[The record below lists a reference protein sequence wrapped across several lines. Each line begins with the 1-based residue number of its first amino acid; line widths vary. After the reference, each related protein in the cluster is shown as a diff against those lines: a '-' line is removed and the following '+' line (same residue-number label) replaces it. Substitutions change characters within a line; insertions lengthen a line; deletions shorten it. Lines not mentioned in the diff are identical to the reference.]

1 MDQIM
6 ICAVVS
12 ESDNL
17 NEDKLVGHG
26 HNGECKV
33 THIDMAFCMDLVS
46 FKEDGEH
53 SGWDITRMDDH
64 TSRALKF
71 VTTTQPVKPNASLRQ
86 TAGVR
91 ITSQAKGYRND
102 DAHRIFHTNSTNL
115 LTSLRHPDVGKHLIK
130 GAIICEAL
138 ITRLQDVLDVK
149 EEQEKRYNR
158 MIRLYCVG
166 LFGWMTKEGWR
177 LWTKLG
183 EECHDRHRTHPHDT
197 TRASLFRDVVEMMKA
212 HVRPVRMKTVTV
224 SVDGATLP
232 PVSMIDMEATC
243 AQPSGWGEEPMLRFV
258 AERNADALFL
268 VNVGFLQG
276 LTPMQ
281 KVARGKAISDGH
293 KARPAEERAATAMT
307 LERVMRG
314 VTPS

>member
-1 MDQIM
+1 M
-6 ICAVVS
+6 
-12 ESDNL
+12 
-17 NEDKLVGHG
+17 
-26 HNGECKV
+26 
-33 THIDMAFCMDLVS
+33 
-46 FKEDGEH
+46 
-53 SGWDITRMDDH
+53 
-64 TSRALKF
+64 
-71 VTTTQPVKPNASLRQ
+71 
-86 TAGVR
+86 
-91 ITSQAKGYRND
+91 
-102 DAHRIFHTNSTNL
+102 
-115 LTSLRHPDVGKHLIK
+115 IK

-138 ITRLQDVLDVK
+138 ITQLQDVLDVK

-158 MIRLYCVG
+158 LIRLYCVG

-183 EECHDRHRTHPHDT
+183 EECHDRHRTHPNDT
-197 TRASLFRDVVEMMKA
+197 TRASLFHDVVEMMKA
-212 HVRPVRMKTVTV
+212 HVRSMRMKTVMV

-243 AQPSGWGEEPMLRFV
+243 AQPSSWGEEPMLRFV

-281 KVARGKAISDGH
+281 KAARGKAISDGH
-293 KARPAEERAATAMT
+293 KARPAEERVATAMT